1 MNDQQRQ
8 DFRTALEVLQQE
20 LQANLTHLRDDALR
34 TAGASADNLSD
45 TPTEHMADRGSDNF
59 TRDMMVGV
67 LQGADAELC
76 DVNLAIDKLD
86 NGTYGS
92 CEHCQEDIPVIRLKA
107 LPFARLCLDCQTAE
121 DNAVNGA

>member
-8 DFRTALEVLQQE
+8 DFHSELQALRQR

-34 TAGASADNLSD
+34 TAGDAGDNLST

-59 TRDMMVGV
+59 TRDLMVGV

-76 DVNLAIDKLD
+76 DVNLALEKLD
-86 NGTYGS
+86 NGVYGV
-92 CEHCQEDIPVIRLKA
+92 CEHCDADIPVIRLKA

-121 DNAVNGA
+121 DNAVNGG